1 MARPAAGGR
10 IYAGTEACLG
20 ELQPGHRAAAHPTQP
35 RGRTEVRGHPIH
47 RVAGCGCP
55 RRLRLPVGTVRRQ
68 RRAAAHVAAARVQ
81 SSTAAGAASAVPAKP
96 GTAATVPAA
105 AAARTA
111 RAAAGHLRILC
122 AARAAARRCSAGY
135 CTTRCTT
142 RRRWADAAAV
152 RLRPRFAGCP
162 EPPRSAAAASAWAGL
177 RVLCA
182 NGAGWL
188 NGTAAR

>member
-1 MARPAAGGR
+1 MARPAAGGCV
-10 IYAGTEACLG
+10 YAGTEACLG

-68 RRAAAHVAAARVQ
+68 RRAAAHVAAARVRP
-81 SSTAAGAASAVPAKP
+81 STAAGTASAVPAAP
-96 GTAATVPAA
+96 GTAATATVPAA

-182 NGAGWL
+182 NGAG
-188 NGTAAR
+188 

>member
-35 RGRTEVRGHPIH
+35 RGRAEVRGHPIH

-68 RRAAAHVAAARVQ
+68 WRAAAHVAAARVRP
-81 SSTAAGAASAVPAKP
+81 STAAGAASAVPATP
-96 GTAATVPAA
+96 GTAAAATVPAA
-105 AAARTA
+105 AATRTA

-135 CTTRCTT
+135 CTTGCGTT

-162 EPPRSAAAASAWAGL
+162 ESPRPVAAASARAGL

-182 NGAGWL
+182 NGAG
-188 NGTAAR
+188 

>member
-1 MARPAAGGR
+1 MARPAAGGCV
-10 IYAGTEACLG
+10 YAGTEACLG

-96 GTAATVPAA
+96 GTAATATVPAA
-105 AAARTA
+105 AATRTA

-122 AARAAARRCSAGY
+122 AARAAARRYSAG
-135 CTTRCTT
+135 CGTTRCTT
-142 RRRWADAAAV
+142 RQRWADAAAV
-152 RLRPRFAGCP
+152 RLRPRSAGCP

-182 NGAGWL
+182 NGAG
-188 NGTAAR
+188 